1 MVAFKR
7 MTMRSEGVPVRK
19 EPSRARYEEIAVDL
33 AQRVVRGDLAEGERV
48 LGRSSLAGTYQVS
61 PETIRRAVAILHERG
76 VLQVVAGSGIR
87 INSRSAASAYLDS
100 LQARTTLEEGA
111 QELRRLLRQRREMDA
126 RIEEALERLLE
137 QASGAL
143 SPRHVEEIPLAANSW
158 VVGRSL
164 GEIRLRS
171 RTGATAVALARGES
185 DHFSPPV
192 DMRLEAGDVLMVLG
206 DEPARTAAR
215 TLLVATQPPVD

>member
-1 MVAFKR
+1 
-7 MTMRSEGVPVRK
+7 MRSEGPLVRK

-137 QASGAL
+137 RASGAL
-143 SPRHVEEIPLAANSW
+143 SPRHVEEITLAATSW
-158 VVGRSL
+158 AAGRSL

-185 DHFSPPV
+185 DHFSPPA
-192 DMRLEAGDVLMVLG
+192 DMRLEVGDVLMVLG
-206 DEPARTAAR
+206 DEPARAAAR
-215 TLLVATQPPVD
+215 ILLLASQLPSDQ